1 MQGRAADLHLHT
13 TASDGTDTLDER
25 VADASGKGLDCIAVT
40 DHDTLNPD
48 VSWRSRTIDGVEVI
62 SGAEIKAG
70 LNDRKIEILGYFL
83 DPDDGRL
90 QELLDR
96 IDRYRNERMRE
107 MIQKTNELVEST
119 ITFEAVQ
126 AQSDSTIGRPHLARV
141 LVEKGEAD
149 SVGEAFEKYI
159 ASDREGYVETE
170 KVSAAEVIETIHDN
184 GGVTSLAHP
193 GRSFPRDEALDEA
206 RQLKDA
212 DLDAIEVPYTYDQLR
227 EVSSSTIYFTAGR
240 ARRIAEELDLLIS
253 GGTDCHGSESSKYFL
268 GDIRLP
274 YRHVERLKDR
284 RQEYV

>member
-13 TASDGTDTLDER
+13 TASDGTDTLQER
-25 VADASGKGLDCIAVT
+25 VSDAAEKGLDCIAVT

-48 VSWRSRTIDGVEVI
+48 VSWRSREMEGVEVI

-70 LNDRKIEILGYFL
+70 LNGRKIEILGYFL
-83 DPDDGRL
+83 DPSDEAL
-90 QELLDR
+90 QDLLAR

-107 MIQKTNELVEST
+107 MIEKTNELVEST
-119 ITFEAVQ
+119 ITFEEVK

-141 LVEKGEAD
+141 LVEKGEAG
-149 SVGEAFEKYI
+149 SVGEAFEKFI

-170 KVSAAEVIETIHDN
+170 KISAAEVIETIHDN

-193 GRSFPRDEALDEA
+193 GRSFPADEALGQV
-206 RQLKDA
+206 RQLKGSG
-212 DLDAIEVPYTYDQLR
+212 LDAIEVPYTYDQLR
-227 EVSSSTIYFTAGR
+227 EVSSSTIHFTAGK
-240 ARRIAEELDLLIS
+240 AREIAEELDLLAT
-253 GGTDCHGSESSKYFL
+253 GGTDCHGSQSSKYFL